1 MKRIMSISLALA
13 VSVSA
18 LCFAGCSKS
27 KTADEQSTYDNT
39 PAAAV
44 TTTAST
50 TAPTTSAPT
59 TKAPETTTQKPGYLA
74 QDVIDILMSK
84 KFYISGKMRSADG
97 NESNVQ
103 MIVDGDNFRM
113 NTSVNGYNMA
123 VIMYDG
129 EPYLANT
136 KLNKILLVNQ
146 QAVDDMTAQLNSL
159 GIVTQNMPDYNLDD
173 IMSSVSNTADIT
185 SYLNMDNY
193 SEKEST
199 FDSQPCVQSKYTSE
213 YGNMYV
219 YSSGKNII
227 ALEFYD
233 TDSTRQLVFYVDSFL
248 DIIPDPVSIDSFT
261 KVSSLVNLFTQQ

>member
-1 MKRIMSISLALA
+1 MKKIISILLASA
-13 VSVSA
+13 VSLTAV
-18 LCFAGCSKS
+18 CFTGCSKS
-27 KTADEQSTYDNT
+27 KTTDEQSTFENK
-39 PAAAV
+39 PAAV
-44 TTTAST
+44 TSTAAA
-50 TAPTTSAPT
+50 APTMKAET

-123 VIMYDG
+123 VIMYNG

-173 IMSSVSNTADIT
+173 IMSSVNNTADIT

-199 FDSQPCVQSKYTSE
+199 FDSQPCVQSKCASE

-261 KVSSLVNLFTQQ
+261 KVLSLVNLFTQQ

>member
-1 MKRIMSISLALA
+1 MKRIISILLASA
-13 VSVSA
+13 VSLTAV
-18 LCFAGCSKS
+18 CFTGCSKS
-27 KTADEQSTYDNT
+27 KTTDEQSTFENKPAAVT
-39 PAAAV
+39 STAAAV
-44 TTTAST
+44 
-50 TAPTTSAPT
+50 PTMKAET
-59 TKAPETTTQKPGYLA
+59 TKAPETTTEKSGYLA

-136 KLNKILLVNQ
+136 RLNKILLVNQ

-173 IMSSVSNTADIT
+173 IMSSVNNTADIT

-199 FDSQPCVQSKYTSE
+199 FDSQPCVQSKYASE

-233 TDSTRQLVFYVDSFL
+233 KNSTRQLVFYVDSFL

-261 KVSSLVNLFTQQ
+261 KVSSLVNLFTPQ

>member
-1 MKRIMSISLALA
+1 MKKIISILLASA
-13 VSVSA
+13 VSLTAV
-18 LCFAGCSKS
+18 CFTGCSKS
-27 KTADEQSTYDNT
+27 KTTDEQSTFENK
-39 PAAAV
+39 PAAV
-44 TTTAST
+44 TSTAAA
-50 TAPTTSAPT
+50 APTMKAET

-123 VIMYDG
+123 VLMYNG

-173 IMSSVSNTADIT
+173 IMSSVNNTADIT

-199 FDSQPCVQSKYTSE
+199 FDSQPCVQSKYASE